1 MDSTDH
7 RLDSVRPVIAQTVD
21 EERRRA
27 VDAAAYAA
35 EEVLAHDGLV
45 NALREFFHE
54 SHDVQT
60 DDHRILHKTLSVER
74 VLSLI
79 ELIVH
84 GPEPLLGSGGLCGLG
99 R

>member
-45 NALREFFHE
+45 HALREFLHK
-54 SHDVQT
+54 SRDVHT
-60 DDHRILHKTLSVER
+60 DDDRILYKTLGVER
-74 VLSLI
+74 VPSLI
-79 ELIVH
+79 ELVVH
-84 GPEPLLGSGGLCGLG
+84 GPELLLGTGGLRSLG